1 MADDVDFSADC
12 DENSRFMVINKEE
25 NLEENP
31 SGKAQIHNQ
40 TNRKDNKYDTS
51 PDFYQKAKKLTFNS
65 CCLEQC

>member
-31 SGKAQIHNQ
+31 SGIAQIHNQ

-51 PDFYQKAKKLTFNS
+51 PKFYQKQKN
-65 CCLEQC
+65 